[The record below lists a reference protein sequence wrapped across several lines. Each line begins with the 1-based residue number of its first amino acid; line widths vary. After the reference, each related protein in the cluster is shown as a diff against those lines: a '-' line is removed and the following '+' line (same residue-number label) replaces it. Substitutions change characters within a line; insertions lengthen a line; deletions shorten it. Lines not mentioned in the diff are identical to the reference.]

1 MKTEGAERLYHL
13 DALRALTMFLILPA
27 HALTLIS
34 LQRGGWNDLEASV
47 FWAIHVFRLPLF
59 FLVAGFFAALVLDAQ
74 GLPKLLRNRT
84 VRIGVPLVLG
94 VLTVAPLLS
103 LGFHAASDGTFRPKE
118 TVLAT
123 FTTPRPSYL
132 WFLWY
137 LILLYAGALGVRHL
151 LRNRNS
157 ATAALRGAGAWI
169 LSHRLGPI
177 LLAVPTAALLYRQ
190 PTWMASTPQDSFVP
204 NPDLLAYYAI
214 FFASGWTI
222 FATPGL
228 RNSIELRPW
237 GYMALAALAL
247 PAALALYLMQSEPA
261 IGDGRWFHLLALMLL
276 SVATWSIV
284 LGLLGISRRFLE
296 THNPK
301 LRYLADASYWIYLSH
316 LLPMTLL
323 AVLILGLGIPDGL
336 RFALLI
342 AVTLSLIYPAYGA
355 FVRHSVIGRVLHGP
369 RAPRN
374 ASRDAGQLTPPAVA
388 TARRA

>member
-1 MKTEGAERLYHL
+1 MNPAGAERLHHL

-34 LQRGGWNDLEASV
+34 LQRNGWNNLEASV

-59 FLVAGFFAALVLDAQ
+59 FLVAGFFAALVLDSQ
-74 GLPKLLRNRT
+74 GFPRLLRNRA

-103 LGFHAASDGTFRPKE
+103 LGFHAASGGTFRPQA
-118 TVLAT
+118 TVLST

-137 LILLYAGALGVRHL
+137 LMLLYAGALVVRQAL
-151 LRNRNS
+151 GNREELGTVLRE
-157 ATAALRGAGAWI
+157 AWTWV

-177 LLAVPTAALLYRQ
+177 LLAIPTAALLYRQ
-190 PTWMASTPQDSFVP
+190 PTWMASTPHDTFIP

-222 FATPGL
+222 FVTPGL
-228 RNSIELRPW
+228 RNSIELKPW
-237 GYMALAALAL
+237 GYVALAALAL

-261 IGDGRWFHLLALMLL
+261 IGDGRWFHVLALLLL

-284 LGLLGISRRFLE
+284 LGLLGISRRFLKA
-296 THNPK
+296 HNPR

-316 LLPMTLL
+316 LLPMTVF
-323 AVLILGLGIPDGL
+323 AALILGLNIPDGL
-336 RFALLI
+336 RFVLLI

-355 FVRHSVIGRVLHGP
+355 FVRHSAIGRVLHGP
-369 RAPRN
+369 RPP
-374 ASRDAGQLTPPAVA
+374 RDAQREVTPLTPPAA
-388 TARRA
+388 AAAPPA